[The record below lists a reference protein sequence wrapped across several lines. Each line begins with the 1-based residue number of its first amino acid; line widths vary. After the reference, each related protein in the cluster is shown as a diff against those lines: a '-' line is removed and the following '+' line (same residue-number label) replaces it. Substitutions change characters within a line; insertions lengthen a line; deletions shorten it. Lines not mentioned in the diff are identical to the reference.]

1 MTTSVPLLSDI
12 RRIDTVPG
20 IGGLRLV
27 QNIIRISL
35 ARHDDVCGT
44 RCAVS
49 HVGSAIL
56 LSVISRDRVCITR
69 IRVAGY
75 VLRSNATET
84 SSAVTFFSGRLF
96 IFVVIVD
103 VRTELLF

>member
-56 LSVISRDRVCITR
+56 LSVISRDRICITR
-69 IRVAGY
+69 IRIAGY
-75 VLRSNATET
+75 VLRSNATF
-84 SSAVTFFSGRLF
+84 SAVTFFSGRLF